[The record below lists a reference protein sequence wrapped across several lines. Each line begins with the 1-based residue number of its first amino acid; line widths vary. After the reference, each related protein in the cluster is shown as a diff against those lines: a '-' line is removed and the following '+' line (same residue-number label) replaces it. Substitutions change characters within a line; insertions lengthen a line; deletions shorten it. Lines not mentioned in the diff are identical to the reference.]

1 MNFKLPQESLQSKT
15 TRQQLANMTAESE
28 SGESICSLRSITGLH
43 ETYVWEVVA
52 ALHRQQSLFTQ
63 LHLSPPIRFGYTAF
77 FNQLAFHKM
86 IFLDKVISVIW
97 AVVAGYNRGPYSCNR
112 LYLKSTHNF
121 SLKSYAQP
129 SIMTPVKHPPWAER
143 RILLVYALL
152 SMSQVFIYQSL
163 QLLCCEVEG
172 KLFCIKISNLAF
184 NFWAGCGSTS
194 HYHHPK

>member
-1 MNFKLPQESLQSKT
+1 M
-15 TRQQLANMTAESE
+15 
-28 SGESICSLRSITGLH
+28 
-43 ETYVWEVVA
+43 VA

-129 SIMTPVKHPPWAER
+129 SINDTSKTAALSREEDIDGLCVAIMVTG
-143 RILLVYALL
+143 VYLYPTC
-152 SMSQVFIYQSL
+152 V
-163 QLLCCEVEG
+163 
-172 KLFCIKISNLAF
+172 
-184 NFWAGCGSTS
+184 
-194 HYHHPK
+194 